1 MSNIVQVP
9 FYGDTLDAIQDDRGV
24 WVGVKRACEN
34 VEVSSDAQARRL
46 QRSPWAVTTMMVAT
60 GADGKSYEMLFVH
73 LDSLPMWL
81 ATIEA
86 SRVKDDVRPKLIAY
100 QKECARVLR
109 DHFFGRRTDA
119 VDVLAA
125 LVTQL
130 PALIASSVNA
140 AVDAAMKRSDERSLV
155 DANTVGRAGA
165 SFINRALKE
174 CAKLL
179 SGGDKERY
187 RSILSASH
195 VDLRAALQFNGTG
208 RGWSNLPSTKWA
220 DCRATLSQMQR
231 AAMRQSPDPQPT
243 LPKVN

>member
-9 FYGDTLDAIQDDRGV
+9 FYGDTLDAIQDERGV

-34 VEVSSDAQARRL
+34 VGLDGNGQSQRL
-46 QRSPWAVTTMMVAT
+46 KRMPWATTCMTHAVAE
-60 GADGKSYEMLFVH
+60 DGKEREMLFVH
-73 LDSLPMWL
+73 LDCLPMWL

-86 SRVKDDVRPKLIAY
+86 SRVKEEVRPKLVAY

-130 PALIASSVNA
+130 PALIASSVNT
-140 AVDAAMKRSDERSLV
+140 AVDAAMKRSNERSLV
-155 DANTVGRAGA
+155 DANTIGRAGA

-179 SGGDKERY
+179 AGGDKDRY

-195 VDLRAALQFNGTG
+195 VDLRAALQFNGAG

-220 DCRATLSQMQR
+220 DCRATLAQMQR